1 RTRSPP
7 VLLLYWIEH
16 SVRKKNR
23 FCRRIIQIVDR
34 PLQCF
39 RIVPQMTQNIPVT
52 ASAQEPS
59 DTLPTRLGTRAA
71 RVLVVDRKPPA
82 RAVRPAANVA
92 SATLRL
98 VDRPVLF
105 IRDVVGLFDVC
116 LVRVCP
122 GALSTCP
129 VVRCAPG
136 SRVLRHSSSRNSLGQ
151 AVLTL
156 LGLTPY
162 H

>member
-1 RTRSPP
+1 NGGSNREGLWLLEPRTRSPP

-39 RIVPQMTQNIPVT
+39 RIVPQMTQNIPDT

-59 DTLPTRLGTRAA
+59 DALPTRLGTRAA
-71 RVLVVDRKPPA
+71 RVVVVDRELPA
-82 RAVRPAANVA
+82 RAVRPAANVTP
-92 SATLRL
+92 ATLGL
-98 VDRPVLF
+98 VDRPVLL

-116 LVRVCP
+116 LVRV
-122 GALSTCP
+122 SSEE
-129 VVRCAPG
+129 R
-136 SRVLRHSSSRNSLGQ
+136 RV
-151 AVLTL
+151 
-156 LGLTPY
+156 
-162 H
+162 